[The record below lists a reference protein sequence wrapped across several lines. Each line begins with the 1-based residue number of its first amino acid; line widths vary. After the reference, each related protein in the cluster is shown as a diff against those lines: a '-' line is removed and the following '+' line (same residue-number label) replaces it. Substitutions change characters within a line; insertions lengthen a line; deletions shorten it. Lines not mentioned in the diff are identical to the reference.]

1 MGVAK
6 ASRNTEW
13 LDAQVRA
20 YEQRLVR
27 YCCRFAP
34 SEVAREIV
42 QESFV
47 RLWTQGDLVQ
57 GREREWLF
65 HVCRNLSID
74 HLRREKRVRLIEDN
88 GVTLPVAEET
98 LSLQEDVSNLQQTL
112 SRLKPAEREVV
123 RLKFQE
129 NMSYKEIA
137 SITGHSVSYVGVL
150 VHQAVEKLRQW
161 MAADLGK
168 GSK

>member
-1 MGVAK
+1 MGAVK
-6 ASRNTEW
+6 ATQRTEW

-34 SEVAREIV
+34 AEVAREIV

-47 RLWTQGDLVQ
+47 RLWGQGEVVY

-74 HLRREKRVRLIEDN
+74 HLRREKRVRLIEEN

-98 LSLQEDVSNLQQTL
+98 LSFQEDVSNLQHTIA
-112 SRLKPAEREVV
+112 RLKPAEREVV

-137 SITGHSVSYVGVL
+137 AITGHSVSYVGVL

-161 MAADLGK
+161 MAADIGK
-168 GSK
+168 GTK